1 MTEETSKPTVIYSDD
16 NVYDVND
23 IMIPEDKEDSLSNFF
38 DSIHKAGE
46 SIYNRGEKVLDD
58 KIDNISMWGKMN
70 LGNIINDEILSR
82 ILIGVSIVMMVKR
95 NDSLVNLV
103 GIIELVL
110 SIFYPI
116 IYLAMVLTQHVV
128 FKKN

>member
-1 MTEETSKPTVIYSDD
+1 MTEPTPIPTVIYSDD
-16 NVYDVND
+16 NVYNVND
-23 IMIPEDKEDSLSNFF
+23 IMISEDSLGNFF

-46 SIYNRGEKVLDD
+46 SIYNSGEKVLDD
-58 KIDNISMWGKMN
+58 KIDSISTWSKMN
-70 LGNIINDEILSR
+70 LGNIINDEIVSR

-95 NDSLVNLV
+95 NKSLLNLV

-116 IYLAMVLTQHVV
+116 IYSAMVLTQHVV

>member
-23 IMIPEDKEDSLSNFF
+23 IMIPEDSLGNFF

-46 SIYNRGEKVLDD
+46 SIYNSGEKVLDD
-58 KIDNISMWGKMN
+58 KIDSISTWSKMN
-70 LGNIINDEILSR
+70 LGNIINDEIVSR

-95 NDSLVNLV
+95 NKSLLNLV

-116 IYLAMVLTQHVV
+116 IYSAMVLTQYVV
-128 FKKN
+128 FNKNGVF

>member
-1 MTEETSKPTVIYSDD
+1 MTEPTPIPTVIYSDD
-16 NVYDVND
+16 NVYNVND
-23 IMIPEDKEDSLSNFF
+23 IMISEDSLGNFF

-46 SIYNRGEKVLDD
+46 SIYNSGEKVLDD
-58 KIDNISMWGKMN
+58 KIDSISTWSKMN
-70 LGNIINDEILSR
+70 LGNIINDEIVSR

-95 NDSLVNLV
+95 NKSLLNLV

-116 IYLAMVLTQHVV
+116 IYSAMVLTQHVV
-128 FKKN
+128 FKKK

>member
-1 MTEETSKPTVIYSDD
+1 MAEPTTIPTVIYSDD
-16 NVYDVND
+16 NVYNVND

>member
-23 IMIPEDKEDSLSNFF
+23 IMIPEDSLGNFF

-46 SIYNRGEKVLDD
+46 SIYNSGEKVLDD
-58 KIDNISMWGKMN
+58 KIDSISTWSKMN
-70 LGNIINDEILSR
+70 LGNIINDEIVSR

-95 NDSLVNLV
+95 NKSLLNLV

-116 IYLAMVLTQHVV
+116 IYSAMVLTQYVV
-128 FKKN
+128 FNKK

>member
-1 MTEETSKPTVIYSDD
+1 MTEPTPIPTVIYSDD
-16 NVYDVND
+16 NVYNVND
-23 IMIPEDKEDSLSNFF
+23 IMISEDSLGNFF

-46 SIYNRGEKVLDD
+46 SIYNSGEKVLDD
-58 KIDNISMWGKMN
+58 KIDSISTWSKMN
-70 LGNIINDEILSR
+70 LGNIINDEIVSR

-95 NDSLVNLV
+95 NKSLLNLV

>member
-23 IMIPEDKEDSLSNFF
+23 IMIPEDKEDSLGNFF

-46 SIYNRGEKVLDD
+46 SIYNSGEKVLDD
-58 KIDNISMWGKMN
+58 KIDSISTWSKMN
-70 LGNIINDEILSR
+70 LGNIINDEIVSR

-95 NDSLVNLV
+95 NKSLLNLV

-116 IYLAMVLTQHVV
+116 IYSAMVLTQYVV
-128 FKKN
+128 FNKK